1 MTDNLFLI
9 NTKTVTEITDNDV
22 KTTQNV
28 HQEKICVN
36 VRSLR
41 LNKELIIFLLCVWV
55 VSCGPAGSYDEQLQA
70 VIESQQLEPLA
81 PIPAQSEAL
90 VTLGKNLYFD
100 NILSGNKD
108 VSCATCHLPQV
119 GTGDGLPLSIGTG
132 GVNGLGPER
141 ELGNGRSLVP
151 RNAPDLFNRGAAEW
165 RTMFWDGRVAI
176 SPRGYYKTP
185 ENDDLPEGLSS
196 LLATQAMFPVTSADE
211 MRGSPG
217 DVTVTGELN
226 ELAVIPEEETQAVWA
241 ALMVR
246 LLQIPEYQR
255 LFAAA
260 YPDVAPEA
268 LGFQHAA
275 NAIGAFEAE
284 AFACTDNAWHQYL
297 NGDLTAISEE
307 GKKGA
312 LLFYGK
318 AGCATCHSGPLFTD
332 QGFHNIAAPQFG
344 PGKEEE
350 TWLDNGRFLETNRP
364 EDKFAFRTPT
374 LLNVTATG
382 PWLHNG
388 AYADLASV
396 IEHHQNPESALK
408 NYDPAIHL
416 PAYLHDTVQNDKHVF
431 AALLANVDAQVEP
444 SWRLTPPEIDYLI
457 AFLETLTDPTVY
469 EMEEMIPTAVP
480 SGLPV
485 LN

>member
-1 MTDNLFLI
+1 MKKHIFI
-9 NTKTVTEITDNDV
+9 NSKHFFYADERT
-22 KTTQNV
+22 
-28 HQEKICVN
+28 HREKICVY
-36 VRSLR
+36 LR
-41 LNKELIIFLLCVWV
+41 NLRIKKEGILLLIGLLI

-70 VIESQQLEPLA
+70 VIETQQIKPLEP
-81 PIPAQSEAL
+81 IPSQNEAL
-90 VTLGKNLYFD
+90 VTLGRNLYFD

-151 RNAPDLFNRGAAEW
+151 RNAPDVFNRGAAEW

-185 ENDDLPEGLSS
+185 ENDDLPGGLYS

-217 DVTVTGELN
+217 DLTETGEPN
-226 ELAVIPEEETQAVWA
+226 ELAVIPDEDTRAMWE
-241 ALMVR
+241 ALMARV
-246 LLQIPEYQR
+246 LAIPEYQDM
-255 LFAAA
+255 FAKA
-260 YPDVAPEA
+260 YPDVEPTD

-284 AFACTDNAWHQYL
+284 AFAAADNAWHKYL
-297 NGDLTAISEE
+297 NGDLTAISEDA
-307 GKKGA
+307 KKGA

-318 AGCATCHSGPLFTD
+318 AGCTTCHSGPLFTD
-332 QGFHNIAAPQFG
+332 QGFHNIGSPQLG
-344 PGKEEE
+344 PGKEEDIQ
-350 TWLDNGRFLETNRP
+350 LDYGRFLETKRP

-374 LLNVTATG
+374 LLNVTETG

-388 AYADLASV
+388 AYGDLTAV
-396 IEHHQNPESALK
+396 INHHQNPEQALK
-408 NYDPAIHL
+408 NYDPAAHL
-416 PAYLHDTVQNDKHVF
+416 PTYIHDTVRTDKAVIN
-431 AALLANVDAQVEP
+431 ALLADLDEQIKPER
-444 SWRLTPPEIDYLI
+444 RLSPPEVQYLI
-457 AFLETLTDPTVY
+457 AFLETLTDPIVY
-469 EMEEMIPTAVP
+469 ELEDVVPTAVP

-485 LN
+485 LR

>member
-1 MTDNLFLI
+1 MNKKTFFILFCLLI
-9 NTKTVTEITDNDV
+9 
-22 KTTQNV
+22 
-28 HQEKICVN
+28 
-36 VRSLR
+36 
-41 LNKELIIFLLCVWV
+41 

-70 VIESQQLEPLA
+70 VIESQQIEPLS
-81 PIPAQSEAL
+81 PIPAQDEAL
-90 VTLGKNLYFD
+90 VTLGQNLYFD

-119 GTGDGLPLSIGTG
+119 GAGDGLPLSIGTG

-151 RNAPDLFNRGAAEW
+151 RNAPDVFNRGAAEW
-165 RTMFWDGRVAI
+165 RTMFWDGRVAV

-185 ENDDLPEGLSS
+185 ENDELPDGLSS

-217 DVTVTGELN
+217 DVTVTGDLN
-226 ELAVIPEEETQAVWA
+226 ELAVISDEDTHALWD

-246 LLQIPEYQR
+246 LLEIPGYQT

-260 YPDVAPEA
+260 YPDMALEE

-284 AFACTDNAWHQYL
+284 AFACTENAWHQYL

-307 GKKGA
+307 AKKGA
-312 LLFYGK
+312 LLFYGD
-318 AGCATCHSGPLFTD
+318 AGCVTCHAGPLFTD
-332 QGFHNIAAPQFG
+332 QDYHNIAAPQLG
-344 PGKEEE
+344 PGKGED
-350 TWLDNGRFLETNRP
+350 TLLDNGRFLETGRP
-364 EDKFAFRTPT
+364 EDKFAFRTPS
-374 LLNVTATG
+374 LLNVTATS

-388 AYADLASV
+388 AYADLRAV

-408 NYDPAIHL
+408 SYNPADHL
-416 PAYLHDTVQNDKHVF
+416 PEYLHETVQNDPNVM
-431 AALLANVDAQVEP
+431 AALLANVDTQVQP
-444 SWRLTPPEIDYLI
+444 SRRLTPPEIDALI
-457 AFLETLTDPTVY
+457 AFLETLTDPVVY
-469 EMEEMIPTAVP
+469 EMEGIIPTAVP